1 MNAKRADTRTR
12 WGSQEVALKIRTADA
27 GGYLASSRQF
37 YMRHRVAV
45 TACCLL
51 LVMLMSASAC
61 ALKNQ
66 AGGSV
71 CQAESMTQPQAPGTP
86 QAAAPDA
93 KPLAPI
99 SYDTTQT
106 DPQAPSDGHEPVAG
120 GGIGWHRSQLLGL
133 YVLEA
138 QRYVPDWTRSQLLG
152 LYVLEAPRYVP
163 DWTRSQLLGLYVL
176 EAPRYVPNWTRDQLI
191 GIYTLTAARYVP
203 NWTRDQLIGK
213 YVLEAKRYVP
223 TWRRDQLIGVYTL
236 EAPKY
241 FGDP

>member
-1 MNAKRADTRTR
+1 MNPKHADSRTR

-66 AGGSV
+66 AAGSV
-71 CQAESMTQPQAPGTP
+71 CQAEGIPQ
-86 QAAAPDA
+86 
-93 KPLAPI
+93 
-99 SYDTTQT
+99 
-106 DPQAPSDGHEPVAG
+106 PQAPSDGHEPVAG

-163 DWTRSQLLGLYVL
+163 
-176 EAPRYVPNWTRDQLI
+176 NWTRDQLI
-191 GIYTLTAARYVP
+191 GIYTLTAARCVP